1 MLKKSEFAKNS
12 FILILGTGLAQLI
25 PIALQPIV
33 RRIFTDE
40 EFGLFAQYYSIVAIL
55 SIVAGLKY
63 ESAIVIPEDDKKAV
77 RILAGSILLNLFSSL
92 ILFIVL
98 LFLGRQIFTFFG
110 FSLDLLEYV
119 WLFPISVFLI
129 ATNVAFNFWLT
140 RKKKFK
146 GLVYNKAVRRGSEGI
161 GRIGLGYA
169 LKSGGLF
176 LGTLVGDFFN
186 FLMFLFQF
194 KRSGGA
200 FKGLKKNEINEAL
213 SEQSEFPKYALFPA
227 VLNVV
232 STHLP
237 VFLLSA
243 LFSKSIVGQYDGSRE
258 ILAVPLALIS
268 LSISQVLY
276 QKIVEDDRAQKPI
289 LKLMKSNALF
299 LIVLACI
306 GIIIFYPFGE
316 PIFKFVFGDNWALA
330 GRLSSI
336 LVFSYAIRF
345 IVSPLSIIFIA
356 LKKLKIAA
364 VWQIGYF
371 ILMLNLLWLQ
381 NVSIEEFILYF
392 VLIDVFAYLIYGI
405 LIYITAKNQEPVQLD
420 S

>member
-12 FILILGTGLAQLI
+12 FILILGTGFAQLI
-25 PIALQPIV
+25 PLALQPVV

-77 RILAGSILLNLFSSL
+77 RILAGSILLNLMTSL
-92 ILFIVL
+92 ILLVVL
-98 LFLGRQIFTFFG
+98 LFAGKQIFELFG
-110 FSLDLLEYV
+110 FSPDLMNFV

-140 RKKKFK
+140 RKKRFK
-146 GLVYNKAVRRGSEGI
+146 GLVYNKAVRRGSEGVA
-161 GRIGLGYA
+161 RIGFGYA

-176 LGTLVGDFFN
+176 IGTLVGDFFN
-186 FLMFLFQF
+186 FMMFLFQF
-194 KRSGGA
+194 KRSDGS
-200 FKGLKKNEINEAL
+200 FKKIKKKEISEAL
-213 SEQSEFPKYALFPA
+213 AEQNDFPKYALLPA
-227 VLNVV
+227 VLNVI

-237 VFLLSA
+237 IFLLSA
-243 LFSKSIVGQYDGSRE
+243 LYSKSIVGQYDGSRE

-276 QKIVEDDRAQKPI
+276 QKIVEDNRGGKSI
-289 LKLMKSNALF
+289 LKLIQANAIF
-299 LIVLACI
+299 LVVLGLV
-306 GIIIFYPFGE
+306 GIAIFYPFGE
-316 PIFKFVFGDNWALA
+316 PIFKFIFGDNWAMA
-330 GRLSSI
+330 GRLSSL

-345 IVSPLSIIFIA
+345 VVSPLSIIFVA

-364 VWQIGYF
+364 IWQIGYF
-371 ILMLNLLWLQ
+371 LLTLNLLWIQ
-381 NVSIEEFILYF
+381 DVSIEQFILYF
-392 VLIDVFAYLIYGI
+392 VLIDVFAYVIYGL
-405 LIYITAKNQEPVQLD
+405 LIFITAKNQSRD
-420 S
+420 ISSS